1 MSAKAAVPTPEPTAD
16 PVAIPSTEYE
26 KFIAALPE
34 SFREECQTQLQGSGL
49 AANHPVFGVLAGLY
63 LKQAAKPARNF
74 IAEVTAHADLSQKLL
89 ADLKEMPGI
98 ILGDLQPQLLGAVS
112 ALSAPIQRLET
123 VSEKLQSQLKPPS
136 QAQVASLP
144 VLTEIEMATP
154 SMLDENSGSFRTKG
168 RATIANPVAWIV
180 TGTICVTVS
189 IAIVVIVLVLGAAHL
204 SHSYE
209 QAYQTRLAHLE
220 ADSATNTFAL
230 NRLLA
235 AGITLKVEQAPDA
248 HAFFIVLPGVLKAA
262 QPVNSP
268 EGIAVEVW
276 PQQ

>member
-1 MSAKAAVPTPEPTAD
+1 MSAKAAVPTPEPTVE
-16 PVAIPSTEYE
+16 PLAIPSTEYE

-74 IAEVTAHADLSQKLL
+74 IAEVTAHADLSKKLL
-89 ADLKEMPGI
+89 ADLKDIPGVV
-98 ILGDLQPQLLGAVS
+98 LGDLQPQILGAVS
-112 ALSAPIQRLET
+112 ALGAPIQRLET
-123 VSEKLQSQLKPPS
+123 ISEKLESQLKASPSAPVASAPARAEIETAPPS
-136 QAQVASLP
+136 ALSASP
-144 VLTEIEMATP
+144 I
-154 SMLDENSGSFRTKG
+154 DFREKT
-168 RATIANPVAWIV
+168 RATVANPTAWIV

-189 IAIVVIVLVLGAAHL
+189 ITLVIIVLDLGAGHL

-209 QAYQTRLAHLE
+209 QAYQTRLAHME

-276 PQQ
+276 PQ